1 MRRSQNHTA
10 RGKTSNRRF
19 NIISPLILI
28 FSITDVSAQKPL
40 VQTGLD
46 VVVSNNFSE
55 FAGKRVGIITNQTGA
70 DQSGRHL
77 ADLFSAAPRVKL
89 QALFAPEHGIRG
101 EAEAGAKISTAV
113 DKKTGVK
120 IYSLYG
126 ETRKP
131 TRAMLKNIDVL
142 IFDIQ
147 DVGARF
153 FTYISTMSLA
163 MEAAAE
169 NGISFFVLDRPN
181 PIGGDI
187 VEGPL
192 LDPKQKS
199 FVGMQQIALRHGMTV
214 GELAFMFNE
223 KGWLKSGVKC
233 DLHVIKMTGPTANGV
248 AGWRRDM
255 LFDDTGLKWTP
266 PSPNLP
272 TPQTA
277 LLYPGTCLLEA
288 TNFSEGRGTDEP
300 FERVGA
306 PWANS
311 DDMIAKLR
319 EFTPSLWLRPTDF
332 IPLSKPGK
340 SLNPKFN
347 GIVCHGILID
357 VLDPNTFPS
366 VAFGIHLLGALQE
379 LYPKRIEIKKDAL
392 TRLTGQSWL
401 AEMLLAGV
409 STQKIIAR
417 CEEDAERFR
426 EMRSPYLLYP
436 EPPR

>member
-1 MRRSQNHTA
+1 MSHRCFSP
-10 RGKTSNRRF
+10 TSL
-19 NIISPLILI
+19 LIL
-28 FSITDVSAQKPL
+28 FFATAGAFAQKPL

-55 FAGKRVGIITNQTGA
+55 FAGKHIGIITNQTGV
-70 DQSGRHL
+70 DQNARHI
-77 ADLFSAAPRVKL
+77 ADLFFAAPRVKL

-101 EAEAGAKISTAV
+101 EVEAGAKISTIV

-126 ETRKP
+126 KTRKP
-131 TRAMLKNIDVL
+131 TPAMLKDIDVL

-153 FTYISTMSLA
+153 FTYISTLSLA

-169 NGISFFVLDRPN
+169 SGISFFVLDRPN

-187 VEGPL
+187 VEGPT

-199 FVGMQQIALRHGMTV
+199 FIGIHPIALRHGMTL

-223 KGWLKSGVKC
+223 KGWLKGGVKC
-233 DLHVIKMTGPTANGV
+233 DLHVIKMSGPLVNGV
-248 AGWRRDM
+248 SGWRRNM
-255 LFDDTGLKWTP
+255 LYEDTGLKWVP
-266 PSPNLP
+266 PSPNIP
-272 TPQTA
+272 TPQSA

-288 TNFSEGRGTDEP
+288 TKVSEGRGTDEP
-300 FERVGA
+300 FGRVGA
-306 PWANS
+306 PWASS
-311 DDMIAKLR
+311 DDLIAKLR

-340 SLNPKFN
+340 AMNPKFN
-347 GIVCHGILID
+347 GVVCHGILID

-366 VAFGIHLLGALQE
+366 VAFGIHLLNALQE

-392 TRLTGQSWL
+392 TRLTGQSWVF
-401 AEMLLAGV
+401 EMLKSGIAAE
-409 STQKIIAR
+409 KIVAR
-417 CEEDAERFR
+417 CEEDAKRFR

-436 EPPR
+436 ESSR

>member
-1 MRRSQNHTA
+1 
-10 RGKTSNRRF
+10 
-19 NIISPLILI
+19 
-28 FSITDVSAQKPL
+28 

-46 VVVSNNFSE
+46 VVASNHFAE
-55 FAGKRVGIITNQTGA
+55 FAGKRAGLITNQTGV
-70 DQSGRHL
+70 DQQGRHI
-77 ADLFSAAPRVKL
+77 ADLLAAAPRVKL

-101 EAEAGAKISTAV
+101 EAEAGAKIFTTV

-131 TRAMLKNIDVL
+131 TMLKGIDVL
-142 IFDIQ
+142 IFDMQ

-169 NGISFFVLDRPN
+169 SGVSFFVLDRPN
-181 PIGGDI
+181 PIGGEI

-192 LDPKQKS
+192 LDPKHKS
-199 FVGMQQIALRHGMTV
+199 FVGIQPIALRHGMTV

-223 KGWLKSGVKC
+223 KGWLKGGIKC
-233 DLHVIKMTGPTANGV
+233 DLHVIKMTGPPVNGV
-248 AGWRRDM
+248 SGWRRDM
-255 LFDDTGLKWTP
+255 LFDDTGLKWIP
-266 PSPNLP
+266 PSPNIP
-272 TPQTA
+272 TSQTA

-311 DDMIAKLR
+311 DDLIAKLR
-319 EFTPSLWLRPTDF
+319 EFTSSLWLRPTDF

-340 SLNPKFN
+340 ALNPKFK
-347 GIVCHGILID
+347 GAVCHGILVD
-357 VLDPNTFPS
+357 VLDPNSFPA

-379 LYPKRIEIKKDAL
+379 LYPKRIGIKKDVL
-392 TRLTGQSWL
+392 TRLSGQPWVF
-401 AEMLLAGV
+401 EMLQSGV
-409 STQKIIAR
+409 AAQKIIAR
-417 CEEDAERFR
+417 CEADAKRFR

-436 EPPR
+436 ASSR